1 MSPRAGELL
10 LDVIQP
16 MLIAVVPQV
25 VQTAGAE
32 DSDELVQDGM
42 CMAAQAI
49 KTLECQG
56 KDLMPRSVVDY
67 TLQRLKSG
75 RRSQYA
81 GRMDAMCSGA
91 TLDKPVVLADM
102 ETTAHDETGE
112 ELAFGEMLA
121 SDDEDAATLAARD
134 IDWSLTEPLL
144 TVRALKV
151 LQALVEGRGTSEIA
165 FSCQVSAPAV
175 TQAKRRIGRKINGSG
190 GEGMVRDVAGCRR
203 GGRGCGQRGRP
214 RT

>member
-25 VQTAGAE
+25 VKTTGAE

-49 KTLECQG
+49 ELLENQG
-56 KDLMPRSVVDY
+56 KELMPRSVAYY
-67 TLQRLKSG
+67 TIQRLKSG

-81 GRMDAMCSGA
+81 GRMDAMCPGA
-91 TLDKPVVLADM
+91 ILDKRVQMADM
-102 ETTAHDETGE
+102 DATAHDETGE
-112 ELAFGEMLA
+112 ELTFGEMLA

-134 IDWSLTEPLL
+134 IDWSLIEPLL
-144 TVRALKV
+144 TVRELKV
-151 LQALVEGRGTSEIA
+151 LQALVEGRGTNEIA
-165 FSCQVSAPAV
+165 FGCQVSAPAV
-175 TQAKRRIGRKINGSG
+175 TQAKRRIGQKISGSW
-190 GEGMVRDVAGCRR
+190 GEGMVREVGRVPTWRAGLRAAR
-203 GGRGCGQRGRP
+203 AA
-214 RT
+214 

>member
-25 VQTAGAE
+25 VKTTGAE

-49 KTLECQG
+49 EVLENQG
-56 KDLMPRSVVDY
+56 KALMPRSVAYY
-67 TLQRLKSG
+67 TIQRLKSG

-81 GRMDAMCSGA
+81 GRMDAMCPSA
-91 TLDKPVVLADM
+91 MLDKQVLISDM
-102 ETTAHDETGE
+102 DATAHDETGE
-112 ELAFGEMLA
+112 EVTFGEMLA
-121 SDDEDAATLAARD
+121 SDHEDAATLAARD
-134 IDWSLTEPLL
+134 IDWSLIEPLL
-144 TVRALKV
+144 TVRELKV

-165 FSCQVSAPAV
+165 ITNGVSAPAV
-175 TQAKRRIGRKINGSG
+175 TQAKRRIGRKISGSW
-190 GEGMVRDVAGCRR
+190 GEGMVREVGRVPAWRAGLRAAR
-203 GGRGCGQRGRP
+203 AA
-214 RT
+214 

>member
-25 VQTAGAE
+25 VKTTGAE

-49 KTLECQG
+49 EVLENQG
-56 KDLMPRSVVDY
+56 KELMPRSVAYY
-67 TLQRLKSG
+67 TIQRLKSG

-81 GRMDAMCSGA
+81 GRMDAMCPGA
-91 TLDKPVVLADM
+91 TLDKQVLLADM
-102 ETTAHDETGE
+102 DS
-112 ELAFGEMLA
+112 LAPVEDNEMLTMGDMLA

-134 IDWSLTEPLL
+134 IDWSLIEPLL
-144 TVRALKV
+144 TDRELKV
-151 LQALVEGRGTSEIA
+151 LQALVEGHGTNEIA
-165 FSCQVSAPAV
+165 GSCQVSAPAV
-175 TQAKRRIGRKINGSG
+175 TQAKRRIGQKISGSW
-190 GEGMVRDVAGCRR
+190 GEGMVREVGRVPAWRAGLRAAR
-203 GGRGCGQRGRP
+203 AM
-214 RT
+214 